1 MAETFDVKELD
12 VMTPKLMVNDE
23 LKVIYINEAFEEKLN
38 AASEAEKQCYDEAVA
53 AHPGYVT
60 RLRRMPITLEQMK
73 RFAEI
78 KHDTYLIDLIARKE
92 AVLKD
97 DSRVYEIPLIDAFKG
112 LFFARYP
119 QCRNV
124 FRMVRW
130 MDERE
135 NGQKD

>member
-1 MAETFDVKELD
+1 MAETFDIKELD
-12 VMTPKLMVNDE
+12 VMEPKMMVSDD

-38 AASEAEKQCYDEAVA
+38 AGSDEEKTAYEKMQAD
-53 AHPGYVT
+53 HPGYVT
-60 RLRRMPITLEQMK
+60 RLRRMQITLEQMK
-73 RFAEI
+73 RFAQI

-92 AVLKD
+92 AVLRD

-124 FRMVRW
+124 FKMVRW

-135 NGQKD
+135 NGK

>member
-1 MAETFDVKELD
+1 MADTFDIKELD
-12 VMTPKLMVNDE
+12 VMEPKMMVSDD

-38 AASEAEKQCYDEAVA
+38 AGSDEEKA
-53 AHPGYVT
+53 AYEKAQSDHPGYVT
-60 RLRRMPITLEQMK
+60 RLRRMQITLEQMK
-73 RFAEI
+73 RFAQI

-92 AVLKD
+92 AVLRD

-124 FRMVRW
+124 FKMVRW

-135 NGQKD
+135 NGK

>member
-1 MAETFDVKELD
+1 MAEIFDVKELD
-12 VMTPKLMVNDE
+12 VMEPKMMVSDD

-38 AASEAEKQCYDEAVA
+38 AGAEEEKA
-53 AHPGYVT
+53 AYEKTQADHPGYVT
-60 RLRRMPITLEQMK
+60 RLRRMQITIEQMK
-73 RFAEI
+73 RFAQI
-78 KHDTYLIDLIARKE
+78 KHDTYLIDLIERKE
-92 AVLKD
+92 AVLRD

-124 FRMVRW
+124 YKMVRW

-135 NGQKD
+135 NGK